1 MISYGQAVKGYL
13 HCSDTDVQAVSLKGS
28 LSVSHWHVSCLK
40 KKKKEG
46 GFASANNTFSFVV
59 SYQDLTEA

>member
-40 KKKKEG
+40 KKKKE
-46 GFASANNTFSFVV
+46 VV
-59 SYQDLTEA
+59 LHLQTILFPLL